1 MSGGAVEVS
10 GKARLLSLF
19 DVLGPIMTG
28 PSSSATAGAVKIGR
42 MGRMFLGGQP
52 EEVDLYF
59 SETFGCKYRGNSTD
73 AAVIGGLMGFAVDAP
88 EIRNAREIAASRGMK
103 VTIRVKS
110 EEAPATDAAPK
121 PISIEMD
128 LRRKTESIHV
138 TGLSIGGSEIVMSE
152 VDGFPLELQGNE
164 DGFLVFSS
172 DGGLEGALEGLFG
185 NNLLGLDR
193 IEKGGRF
200 LYVGTLERPPTAI
213 SIEKAEEL
221 PGVTRAVFLQNL
233 LSYRLYDAEPLFG
246 SIAGMVRFCEENGM
260 TMADAAVAYEVKR
273 SRLAEAVIRQ
283 MAADTWKVMKASVEE
298 GIKGKNPV
306 LSGLVPGDAGCR
318 LARRAEEGLALS
330 GRTVA
335 LAAARA
341 LACME
346 CDACMGR
353 VVAAPT
359 AGAAGVIPG
368 ALLTASEALGA
379 TEEQVVDALLVSA
392 AVGSVIA
399 LAAPVSGTMGGCQS
413 EVGVASAMTASAL
426 AHLGGG
432 TPSQAA
438 HAMAIALKNVLGLVC
453 DPVAGAVEVPCI
465 KRNAMGVANA
475 FVAADMA
482 LAGIESAIPA
492 DEVIMAL
499 CNVQKLL
506 PVELRASAR
515 GGLGITPTAQ
525 RLMAEKMERLAKEAA
540 GQ

>member
-1 MSGGAVEVS
+1 MEACELS

-59 SETFGCKYRGNSTD
+59 SESFGCKYRGNFTD
-73 AAVIGGLMGFAVDAP
+73 AAAIGGLMGFAVDAP
-88 EIRNAREIAASRGMK
+88 EIKNAREIAAERGMK
-103 VTIRVKS
+103 VSTRIKP
-110 EEAPATDAAPK
+110 EEAAAPDAGPK
-121 PISIEMD
+121 PISVEMD
-128 LRRKTESIHV
+128 LRRGGDSLHV
-138 TGLSIGGSEIVMSE
+138 TGLSVGGSEIVMSG
-152 VDGFPLELQGNE
+152 VDGFPTFIQGNE
-164 DGFLVFSS
+164 DGFLAFST
-172 DGGLEGALEGLFG
+172 DGTLEGALRNVFG
-185 NNLLGLDR
+185 KNLLEVER
-193 IEKGGRF
+193 IEKDGRF
-200 LYVGTLERPPTAI
+200 LYVGTLE
-213 SIEKAEEL
+213 KAACAACMDEARKL
-221 PGVTRAVFLQNL
+221 PGVTRAAAFDNL
-233 LSYRLYDAEPLFG
+233 LAYRLQDAVPLFG
-246 SIAGMVRFCEENGM
+246 SIAGMVAWCEREGAS
-260 TMADAAVAYEVKR
+260 MADAAVAYEKKR
-273 SRLAEAVIRQ
+273 SGMPESEVRR
-283 MAADTWKVMKASVEE
+283 MAGEIWKVMEASVGQ
-298 GIKGKNPV
+298 GIKGENAV
-306 LSGLVPGDAGCR
+306 LSGLVPGDAGYR
-318 LARRAEEGLALS
+318 LARRAAEGRSLS
-330 GRTVA
+330 GKTVA

-368 ALLTASEALGA
+368 ALLTAAEQLGASEA
-379 TEEQVVDALLVSA
+379 QVVDALLVSA
-392 AVGSVIA
+392 VVGSVIA

-426 AHLGGG
+426 AQMDGGS
-432 TPSQAA
+432 PSQVA

-482 LAGIESAIPA
+482 RAGIESAIPA

-499 CNVQKLL
+499 CSVQKLL
-506 PVELRASAR
+506 PVELRASSR
-515 GGLGITPTAQ
+515 GGLGITPTAK
-525 RLMAEKMERLAKEAA
+525 RLLAEKMERLARETA

>member
-1 MSGGAVEVS
+1 MSGKE
-10 GKARLLSLF
+10 RLLSLF

-42 MGRMFLGGQP
+42 MGRMFLGGEP

-73 AAVIGGLMGFAVDAP
+73 AAAIGGLMGFAVDAP
-88 EIRNAREIAASRGMK
+88 EIRDAREIAASRGIK
-103 VTIRVKS
+103 VSTRIKP
-110 EEAPATDAAPK
+110 EEAAPPDARPK

-128 LRRKTESIHV
+128 LRRGGESVHV
-138 TGLSIGGSEIVMSE
+138 TGLSVGGSEIVMSE
-152 VDGFPLELQGNE
+152 VDGFPVNIQGNE

-172 DGGLEGALEGLFG
+172 DGALERALRNVFG
-185 NNLLGLDR
+185 KNLLEVEC
-193 IEKGGRF
+193 IEKNGHF
-200 LYVGTLERPPTAI
+200 LYVGILEKPACV
-213 SIEKAEEL
+213 ACLEEVRKL
-221 PGVTRAVFLQNL
+221 PGVTRVSAFDNL
-233 LSYRLYDAEPLFG
+233 LAYRLYDPVPLFK
-246 SIAGMVRFCEENGM
+246 SIAEIVAWCEREGGS
-260 TMADAAVAYEVKR
+260 MADAAIAYEKKR
-273 SRLAEAVIRQ
+273 SGMSETEVRL
-283 MAADTWKVMKASVEE
+283 MAREIWKVMVTSVET
-298 GIKGKNPV
+298 GIQGKNAV
-306 LSGLVPGDAGCR
+306 LSGLVPGDAGYR
-318 LARRAEEGLALS
+318 LAERAEAGLSLS
-330 GRTVA
+330 GKTLA

-368 ALLTASEALGA
+368 ALLTAAEVLRA
-379 TEEQVVDALLVSA
+379 TEDQVVDALLVSA

-399 LAAPVSGTMGGCQS
+399 LVAPVSGTMGGCQS

-426 AHLGGG
+426 VQLDGG
-432 TPSQAA
+432 TPSQVAN
-438 HAMAIALKNVLGLVC
+438 AMAIALKNVLGLVC

-482 LAGIESAIPA
+482 RAGIESAIPA

-515 GGLGITPTAQ
+515 GGLGITPTAK
-525 RLMAEKMERLAKEAA
+525 RLLAEKMERLAREAA
-540 GQ
+540 GEK

>member
-1 MSGGAVEVS
+1 MEAFELS

-42 MGRMFLGGQP
+42 MGRMFLGGEP
-52 EEVDLYF
+52 REVDLYF

-88 EIRNAREIAASRGMK
+88 EIRTAREIAAERGMK
-103 VTIRVKS
+103 VTIRIKP
-110 EEAPATDAAPK
+110 EEAAAPDAGPK
-121 PISIEMD
+121 PITIEMD
-128 LRRKTESIHV
+128 LRRDGRSVHV
-138 TGLSIGGSEIVMSE
+138 TGLSVGGSEIVMSE
-152 VDGFPLELQGNE
+152 VDGFSVNIQGNE
-164 DGFLVFSS
+164 DGFLAFSASGDLGAALGEVFGENLMS
-172 DGGLEGALEGLFG
+172 LEK
-185 NNLLGLDR
+185 
-193 IEKGGRF
+193 IEKEGRF
-200 LYVGTLERPPTAI
+200 LYVGSLARPASAI
-213 SIEKAEEL
+213 SIEKAEEV
-221 PGVTRAVFLQNL
+221 PGVTRVVYLQNL
-233 LSYRLYDAEPLFG
+233 LAYRLHDAKPLFG
-246 SIAGMVRFCEENGM
+246 SIAEMVELCESRGI
-260 TMADAAVAYEVKR
+260 TMADAAVAYEQKR
-273 SRLAEAVIRQ
+273 SGLPEGEVRR
-283 MAADTWKVMKASVEE
+283 MASEIWKVMEASVAQ
-298 GIKGKNPV
+298 GVKGKNAV
-306 LSGLVPGDAGCR
+306 LGGLVPGDAGYR
-318 LARRAEEGLALS
+318 LAERAETGRSLS
-330 GRTVA
+330 GKTVA

-368 ALLTASEALGA
+368 ALLTAAEALGA
-379 TEEQVVDALLVSA
+379 TEGQVVDALLVSA

-399 LAAPVSGTMGGCQS
+399 LVAPVSGTMGGCQS
-413 EVGVASAMTASAL
+413 EVGVASAMTAAAL
-426 AHLGGG
+426 AHLDGG
-432 TPSQAA
+432 TPTQAA

-482 LAGIESAIPA
+482 RAGIESAIPA

-506 PVELRASAR
+506 PVELRASSR
-515 GGLGITPTAQ
+515 GGLGITPTAK
-525 RLMAEKMERLAKEAA
+525 RLLAEKMERMARETA
-540 GQ
+540 GQK

>member
-1 MSGGAVEVS
+1 LS

-59 SETFGCKYRGNSTD
+59 SESFGCKYRGNFTD
-73 AAVIGGLMGFAVDAP
+73 AAAIGGLMGFAVDAP
-88 EIRNAREIAASRGMK
+88 EIKNAREIAAERGMK
-103 VTIRVKS
+103 VSTRIKP
-110 EEAPATDAAPK
+110 EEAAAPDAGPK
-121 PISIEMD
+121 PISVEMD
-128 LRRKTESIHV
+128 LRRGGCSLHV
-138 TGLSIGGSEIVMSE
+138 TGLSVGGSEIVMSE
-152 VDGFPLELQGNE
+152 IEGFPTFIQGNE

-172 DGGLEGALEGLFG
+172 DGALEGALRNTFG
-185 NNLLGLDR
+185 TDLLEVER
-193 IEKGGRF
+193 IERGGRF
-200 LYVGTLERPPTAI
+200 LYVGTLE
-213 SIEKAEEL
+213 KAACAACMDEARKL
-221 PGVTRAVFLQNL
+221 PGVSRAAAFDNL
-233 LSYRLYDAEPLFG
+233 LSYRLHDAAPLFG
-246 SIAGMVRFCEENGM
+246 SIAEMVSWCEREGGS
-260 TMADAAVAYEVKR
+260 MADAAIAYEKKR
-273 SRLAEAVIRQ
+273 SGMPETEVRR
-283 MAADTWKVMKASVEE
+283 MAGEIWKVMEASVGQ
-298 GIKGKNPV
+298 GIQGNNAV
-306 LSGLVPGDAGCR
+306 LSGLVPGDAGHR
-318 LARRAEEGLALS
+318 LAARAAQGRSLS
-330 GRTVA
+330 GNTVA

-368 ALLTASEALGA
+368 ALLTAAEHLGASEAR
-379 TEEQVVDALLVSA
+379 VVDALLVSA
-392 AVGSVIA
+392 VVGSVIA

-413 EVGVASAMTASAL
+413 EVGVASAMTAAAL
-426 AHLGGG
+426 VQLDGG
-432 TPSQAA
+432 TPSQVS

-482 LAGIESAIPA
+482 RAGIESAIPA

-499 CNVQKLL
+499 CSVQKLL
-506 PVELRASAR
+506 PVELRASSR
-515 GGLGITPTAQ
+515 GGLGITPTAK
-525 RLMAEKMERLAKEAA
+525 RLLAEKMERLARETA

>member
-1 MSGGAVEVS
+1 MEAFDVS

-52 EEVDLYF
+52 EEVNLYF
-59 SETFGCKYRGNSTD
+59 IETFGCKYRGNSTD
-73 AAVIGGLMGFAVDAP
+73 AAVIGGLMGFTVDAP
-88 EIRNAREIAASRGMK
+88 EIRNAREIAAERGMK
-103 VTIRVKS
+103 VTIRIKPDELQS
-110 EEAPATDAAPK
+110 PDAGPK
-121 PISIEMD
+121 PITIEMD
-128 LRRKTESIHV
+128 LRRGGDSIHA
-138 TGLSIGGSEIVMSE
+138 TGLSVGGSEIVMSE
-152 VDGFPLELQGNE
+152 VDGFPVSIQGDEN
-164 DGFLVFSS
+164 GFLVFSS
-172 DGGLEGALEGLFG
+172 NEGLEGDLESLFDK
-185 NNLLGLDR
+185 NLLRLER
-193 IEKGGRF
+193 IREEGRS
-200 LYVGTLERPPTAI
+200 LYVGTLERPASAI
-213 SIEKAEEL
+213 SIEKAQEL
-221 PGVTRAVFLQNL
+221 PGVTRAVSLQNL
-233 LSYRLYDAEPLFG
+233 LAYRLHDSEPLFG
-246 SIAGMVRFCEENGM
+246 SIAEMVALCEREGI
-260 TMADAAVAYEVKR
+260 TMADAAVAYEKKR
-273 SRLAEAVIRQ
+273 SGISGAEVRR
-283 MAADTWKVMKASVEE
+283 MASEIWKVMKESVGQ
-298 GIKGKNPV
+298 GIKGKNAV
-306 LSGLVPGDAGCR
+306 LSGLVPGDAGSR
-318 LARRAEEGLALS
+318 LAHRAEEGRALS
-330 GRTVA
+330 GKTVA

-368 ALLTASEALGA
+368 ALLTAAEAVEA
-379 TEEQVVDALLVSA
+379 SEEQVVDALLVSA
-392 AVGSVIA
+392 AIGSVIA
-399 LAAPVSGTMGGCQS
+399 LFAPVSGTMGGCQS

-426 AHLGGG
+426 AHLDGG
-432 TPSQAA
+432 TPTQVA

-499 CNVQKLL
+499 CSVQKLL

-525 RLMAEKMERLAKEAA
+525 RLMAEKMARLAREAA

>member
-1 MSGGAVEVS
+1 MEAFELS
-10 GKARLLSLF
+10 GKERLLSLF

-52 EEVDLYF
+52 DEVDLYF

-73 AAVIGGLMGFAVDAP
+73 AAVIGGLMGFDVDAP
-88 EIRNAREIAASRGMK
+88 EIRNAREIATSRGMK
-103 VTIRVKS
+103 VTIRIKP
-110 EEAPATDAAPK
+110 EEAPTPDDAPK
-121 PISIEMD
+121 PISIEMV
-128 LRRKTESIHV
+128 LRRGGDSIHI
-138 TGLSIGGSEIVMSE
+138 TGLSVGGSEIVMSE
-152 VDGFPLELQGNE
+152 IEGFSTFIQGNE
-164 DGFLVFSS
+164 DGFLVFST
-172 DGGLEGALEGLFG
+172 DGALEGALQSVFG
-185 NNLLGLDR
+185 KNLLDVEK
-193 IEKGGRF
+193 IEKDGRF
-200 LYVGTLERPPTAI
+200 LYIGTLE
-213 SIEKAEEL
+213 KAACAACMDEVRKMS
-221 PGVTRAVFLQNL
+221 GVTRAAAFNNL
-233 LSYRLYDAEPLFG
+233 LAYRLRDAVPLFG
-246 SIAGMVRFCEENGM
+246 SIAEMVAWCEREGA
-260 TMADAAVAYEVKR
+260 TMADAAVAYEKKR
-273 SRLAEAVIRQ
+273 SGMSESEVRR
-283 MAADTWKVMKASVEE
+283 MAGEIWKVMEASVEA
-298 GIKGKNPV
+298 GIKGRNAV
-306 LSGLVPGDAGCR
+306 LSGLVPGDAGHR
-318 LARRAEEGLALS
+318 LAIRAAGGRSLS

-368 ALLTASEALGA
+368 ALLTAAERLGA
-379 TEEQVVDALLVSA
+379 SEPQVVDALLVSA
-392 AVGSVIA
+392 VVGSVIA

-426 AHLGGG
+426 VQLDGG
-432 TPSQAA
+432 TPSQVS

-482 LAGIESAIPA
+482 LAGIESTIPA

-515 GGLGITPTAQ
+515 GGLGITPTAK
-525 RLMAEKMERLAKEAA
+525 RLMAEKMERLAKEAS

>member
-1 MSGGAVEVS
+1 LSA
-10 GKARLLSLF
+10 KARLLSLF

-42 MGRMFLGGQP
+42 MGRMFLGGEP

-88 EIRNAREIAASRGMK
+88 EIRTAREIAAARGLG
-103 VTIRVKS
+103 VSIRIKP
-110 EEAPATDAAPK
+110 EEASLPDAAPR
-121 PISIEMD
+121 PITIEME
-128 LRRKTESIHV
+128 LRRGGVSVHV
-138 TGLSIGGSEIVMSE
+138 TGLSVGGSEIVMSE
-152 VDGFPLELQGNE
+152 VDGFPVEIQGNE

-172 DGGLEGALEGLFG
+172 DGGLAGSLEALFG
-185 NNLLGLDR
+185 KNLLGLER
-193 IEKGGRF
+193 IERDGRF
-200 LYVGTLERPPTAI
+200 LYVGTLERLPTAI
-213 SIEKAEEL
+213 SMEKAEEL
-221 PGVTRAVFLQNL
+221 PGVTRAVCLQNL
-233 LSYRLYDAEPLFG
+233 LAYRLYDAEPLFG
-246 SIAGMVRFCEENGM
+246 SIAGMVRLCEENGL
-260 TMADAAVAYEVKR
+260 TMAGAAIAYEVKR
-273 SRLAEAVIRQ
+273 SRLSELEVRQ
-283 MAADTWKVMKASVEE
+283 MATDIWKVMETSVGQ
-298 GIKGKNPV
+298 GIKGKNAV
-306 LSGLVPGDAGCR
+306 LGGLVPGDAGYR
-318 LARRAEEGLALS
+318 LAERADAGKSLS

-368 ALLTASEALGA
+368 ALLTAAEHLGA
-379 TEEQVVDALLVSA
+379 TEAQVVDALLVSA

-399 LAAPVSGTMGGCQS
+399 LVAPVSGTMGGCQS
-413 EVGVASAMTASAL
+413 EVGVASAMTAAAL
-426 AHLGGG
+426 AHLDGG
-432 TPSQAA
+432 TPSQVA

-482 LAGIESAIPA
+482 RAGIESAIPA

-506 PVELRASAR
+506 PVELRASSR
-515 GGLGITPTAQ
+515 GGLGITPTAK
-525 RLMAEKMERLAKEAA
+525 RLLAEKMERLARETS